1 MNALIPFFLNVE
13 LLLLTVTSAKV
24 FIDPRE
30 GSIAGG
36 TWITLR
42 LDDCLGL
49 TSGQLGLW
57 YSTNGSPSEVSL
69 VNPTLPR
76 VVCDVHPLHFDVST
90 IRCKTRSLLQEGVY
104 HPEVTSNG
112 QVISTSGRMTG
123 DNCTFKFAAAQTP
136 VVYQIN
142 PPSGVPGSLIEVY
155 GQVIAGSYETMDFDT
170 DYIDGP
176 VILEAEDD
184 GWISLCSFA
193 NKQNRSIYPIQGEHG
208 TGTLK
213 CRVEGNY
220 IGSQNISFSV
230 FNKGKSVVHKDAWLI
245 SAKQE
250 LFLYQTHPEIVSV
263 FPTSGSLRGGTRLT
277 ITGDFFDHPLKVTV
291 AGVPCENEYISPWK
305 IICITGP
312 VDKTRRLS
320 APQPGNRGLLFE
332 VWDDTVDTGLTEAT
346 PGYRWQ
352 FVPNASSPAV
362 FLSQAKQP
370 FRSRLCGFFV
380 APQTNNYTFWIL
392 ADGKASLYL
401 SLTEDPGS
409 KIKIASLPAGV
420 SQWSEHWEK
429 NWNQSWQPKSQKFE
443 LTGGSRYYLEAL
455 HHGTAPSTGVK
466 VGIQLHNTWLNP
478 DVINTYHREK
488 HEIQASAHQLPEIQ
502 MLTLSGTGWF
512 SLSWDNIS
520 SNTISTNAT
529 ADQVQTV
536 IEELLSVKCDTEP
549 SSAKFL
555 FRNGFE
561 NVSDQKDFC
570 TKGYVVSG
578 VEPFCGR
585 FSICSPKYLVRTPPS
600 TLPRYDVTEYTHV
613 CFAHKGY
620 ISNTLHVLV
629 SYINTFLRTVK
640 KNLTCHWRTQENSL
654 ESWEFT
660 CVDLWRSC
668 VNSSELLLDLQA
680 NSTVLLHQ
688 IVLLFPE
695 VDEEPSG
702 KFYLDEIII
711 SDRQVT
717 VFQRD
722 PKPAHPGGN
731 IIEAVSVVG
740 SPPIYNVSLLVAGCG
755 GHLPLFSLRGTL
767 PSQGSEEDDSLFA
780 SLENANI
787 SLRVQRL
794 QTASPPIGGTFQI
807 LLPNTVIS
815 GVPVHISSHHLHKLL
830 QSSTD
835 NSTARYFNASDFTV
849 TKDSSTCYEAIW
861 TLTWK
866 AKTGDLPNVIS
877 VSAEN
882 LTGLNPTV
890 AARVVYD
897 GGVFIGP
904 IFGDML
910 ATCNNSTQV
919 VVVVNEVLA
928 NCSGSC
934 SFRYCQEA
942 TPLVS
947 DVEYL
952 LDDGLHTKVF
962 IRGSGFTEDH
972 QALRILV
979 NDTTCYVTASN
990 RTDLV
995 CQMKMLPVGL
1005 YQVML
1010 LVRPYGFALNASTG
1024 GDIYLRIE
1032 PKLVAVE
1039 PSRASEI
1046 GGCPVIL
1053 RGTGFDGISLVLF
1066 GSQVCPVNTN
1076 NSNSMRIECEV
1087 PSRGEDDFNVHVT
1100 LIARC
1105 QSTVF
1110 ANVFIYDP
1118 SLNPAIVALSRN
1130 RSSIAGGQILQIGLS
1145 SFAAYTGSD
1154 VQVQIGDAA
1163 ADILGKTAHGLDVVL
1178 PGLAAGW
1185 YNVSVILNGILI
1197 GSNGVESLIQYISEI
1212 FNIEPCCG
1220 SFLGGTMLTISGTGF
1235 SPNPALVS
1243 VTIDRQTC
1251 DVTYLMEEAIWCRTP
1266 PAAGLSHVQSQDISA
1281 QVLVF
1286 IGSRSTT
1293 HTSSL
1298 SLQSGD
1304 ITFTYQRALTP
1315 GVSAVEVEMR
1325 NGSLHLGIH
1334 GLNVTNSLAKLGD
1347 SACELKSQHTNKST
1361 TFSQCSL
1368 PMNTLEP
1375 GIYPIRV
1382 LQKQLGYANLTASLQ
1397 DIRVTPQI
1405 STVFPSQGS
1414 ACGGLVLTISGFA
1427 LTSQRNSVRVSLGGN
1442 YSCEIK
1448 SSVYNMIICTL
1459 LPRDQ
1464 SLGAWQLPEAYPV
1477 LNVTVT
1483 VNGISS
1489 ICLAN
1494 CTLHLLEEWTPSVDA
1509 VTWEI
1514 NGTFTD
1520 VMLSGQR
1527 LVWATDK
1534 PVVRMGNQAPCHVTY
1549 WNETSVRCWAASVYA
1564 GEHALSMPNSR
1575 RGQACFRTGSRIVSI
1590 APYVLRFYPQH
1601 FGGNGGGRLT
1611 IEGAAFQG
1619 RSQTSVIIGNHLC
1632 LITHAT
1638 YNAIQCTVPPGHGT
1652 KALWLEVNSLSY
1664 PLGEISYREEFTP
1677 AFLSLLPVVGL
1688 LLTVK
1693 VSRITAVENM
1703 RVSVGDS
1710 PCTNVNGNRTTLQCL
1725 APQLPA
1731 GEHHIVGHDLLRG
1744 WASSN
1749 LTFISRLAV
1758 TSVHHNFGCLGGGA
1772 VHLHGTGFSP
1782 ESTSVAICDAPCV
1795 TLGPVT
1801 ATDLSCLAPRLDA
1814 SLAILCSLKHSSED
1828 CQETGATYIKCDI
1841 RVTVGTDSV
1850 TGPAPYIYLCDDDIL
1865 PWDQTTGDS
1874 SLPYFT
1880 GLFFSPKVE
1889 RDEVLIYNSS
1899 CNITMETE
1907 AEMECEGANQPITA
1921 EITEIRKSWGQNTQR
1936 HARLRFCGPWS
1947 KSSSWLDGCPPQDGD
1962 NVTVERGQ
1970 TLLLD
1975 TITGIL
1981 NLLHVKGGKLLFGGP
1996 GPVGLHA
2003 HYILVSDG
2011 GKLQVGSPN
2020 APFCCK
2026 AHIHL
2031 YGSLHTPNFFPF
2043 GAKFLAVR
2051 NGTLSIHGWV
2061 PNVVFTHLKSA
2072 AHVNDTRL
2080 VLAEPVDWQS
2090 GDEVIVSGTG
2100 PGDGEWQEEIVTVE
2114 AVNNTELYLR
2124 SPLRF
2129 PHGFEE
2135 EQMGGQHLSLS
2146 AVVALL
2152 SRRIVVQGNVTGE
2165 RMSHLRMCAA
2175 AGVSG
2180 DASGCLYKR
2189 SEKKLG
2195 SQEMGAVVMMQ
2206 AFQGEESHIR
2216 LEGVQFQ
2223 HVGQAFQQHLSALTI
2238 AGTARLTDSYIR
2250 GCSVWDSFGRGLGIS
2265 GTSDLSVDNNVFYN
2279 ISGHG
2284 LLLGGWL
2291 EQGNKIRHNI
2301 LIGLSG
2307 TDGLSNLEAVSPAG
2321 IYIQAP
2327 ANQIEGNMVC
2337 AAGYGYF
2344 FHLSPKR
2351 PSQTPVLSF
2360 SKNTAHSC
2368 TRYGLLVYPEYQPQC
2383 ANSLGPVLFQSF
2395 MAWRNQGGAQIFRSS
2410 NLELQNFQI
2419 HSCKEFGIDIVESL
2433 GNTSVTN
2440 SLLLGHLGHKQ
2451 DASCMSAGLKTPKR
2465 RELLVSN
2472 TTFMNFDSSMC
2483 TAISTCSG
2491 CSRGQG
2497 GFTVRAERLKFLNS
2511 PNQVLF
2517 PFPHSA
2523 ILEDLDGS
2531 ITEQKGSHLLAS
2543 LNILATSCVVSAN
2556 FSQAA
2561 ASSVCGRDVIFHR
2574 MSIGLNEAPDAPY
2587 DLTVTDNN
2595 NKTTTVNYV
2604 SDTLS
2609 NLYGWMALLLDK
2621 EAYTLTFDNP
2631 LFNKQLQYSATFD
2644 NFADGNYLLMEHRNL
2659 SSTIEVT
2666 VLCGTRRGQPLQ
2678 SLPSHIYH
2686 KSCDWF
2692 FNRKLGKLT
2701 YLVTGEDLIQ
2711 VTFKEE
2717 RVSIPAPAPSDGIL
2731 KWSMPESW
2739 SGVGRGWGGYNHSI
2753 PAPGEDVIILPNR
2766 AVLVDTT
2773 LPPLRGLYVLGRLE
2787 FPINSSNV
2795 LSAACV
2801 VVAGGELKVGTFHH
2815 PLERGLNLLIFL
2827 RASDGIYC
2835 DRLDGINVHPGTIG
2849 VYGKVQMHSAY
2860 PKKSWTH
2867 LGADIAPGN
2876 ERILLADEVDWS
2888 HGGNIV
2894 ISSSS
2899 YEPHQAEVVTVKEI
2913 RNHSVKIHERLLH
2926 RHIGRSHNTE
2936 DGRQLP
2942 LAAEVGLLT
2951 RNIQIKSDTICSGRL
2966 LVGRFR
2972 NANGVEY
2979 AGALQLLNVELLNFG
2994 PSHLP
2999 AIDFR
3004 NVSQGSAVIASSI
3017 HQTCG
3022 GGIQSVASHGIVLR
3036 DNVMFSTVGPGIDL
3050 EGQNHS
3056 LTRNLI
3062 ILSKQPEGSPNWVAG
3077 VKVNLIDGA
3086 YLLGNVVAGS
3096 ERIAFH
3102 IKGQECSLARDQY
3115 IENVAHSSLHGVH
3128 LYRGDGFQN
3137 CTRITGFLSYKNYD
3151 YGVMFHLES
3160 SVVMDNMTLVDNA
3173 VGVLPVVCSSFE
3185 QHCLRKEYIK
3195 FRNSVIVATSKT
3207 FDCIKDRIKPLSGDS
3222 TSRDRAPRY
3231 PRRGRI
3237 GILWPAFAS
3246 DTSRWPD
3253 KPWHKIRNDP
3263 SVSGIMTLQEVTF
3276 TGFTKSCYSDDMD
3289 ICIMSNP
3296 DSTGIMHPI
3305 TSEKMRMLH
3314 VNEKNKLYFHMLQT
3328 SNEYEDMVFPEMRCE
3343 SSRKA
3348 LFKDLDGSALG
3359 LEPPVSVF
3367 PKSDWEWPQFYLHA
3381 GIYRE
3386 DSKCVYKPSTQGY
3399 FCKETDHAL
3408 LILESL
3414 EVDADGERPSPVMSV
3429 TGSFVESFS
3438 ASASHS
3444 SCCSSGHPQ
3453 SFYSVLPSNKLTKV
3467 CFAGPTPLTM
3477 RLHLNSGQSF
3487 TRLFLA
3493 VFYNE
3498 PQSLHVFRQGKYI
3511 PSTSSFVS
3519 SDAVAGTNYFSF
3531 EDNLLYILLH
3541 GDEPVEI
3548 YTRHSLLIAFTITT
3562 TIGEEEQINVV
3573 HHLADFLQIGHEL
3586 VRIVHNGA
3594 GSESTL
3600 KVISANARKRTRLC
3614 PTMTSCMAFHS
3625 RDDGENT
3632 WAGPTSMRRLRPSG
3646 TATSSSVMIIEVGD
3660 PPSLVR
3666 NSLVSSLSDERL
3678 QSLASILIIAHQ
3690 TGELQDVLD
3699 IPTDTLML
3707 MWSASPSPEGCSGR
3721 NGSGLTP
3728 GSCLY
3733 ARPYNISVQVQ
3744 PSDGEMGKELPVQ
3757 PQIIFLDKQGQRVET
3772 LGLPS
3777 EPWVVEAYLKG
3788 SSKAALKGHTTVEVQ
3803 HGWACFTD
3811 LAVSSSGTD
3820 WYLIFTVSSPPGAKF
3835 TAESQPF
3842 TIFPIA
3848 MGEKSNPI
3856 LAVVLSSVASVVVLG
3871 LFVFCWVKKSKSNST
3886 ETKTGRANALQA
3898 ESNIKSS
3905 PIHRPNNSTCVQLQ
3919 CKQEENDRD
3928 VAGVEADMEANGKQ
3942 GSRVGEVKEQH
3953 PQTFKAKS
3961 LGKMNIVEHQMDSG
3975 EKSSMTKKCGD
3986 RYEPRARTS
3995 PWDSFELQQLG
4006 LKEFSEWKDVSQE

>member
-1 MNALIPFFLNVE
+1 MNALISFFLNVE
-13 LLLLTVTSAKV
+13 LLLLAVTSAKV

-49 TSGQLGLW
+49 TSDQLSLW
-57 YSTNGSPSEVSL
+57 YSTSGSQLEVSL

-123 DNCTFKFAAAQTP
+123 DNCTFKFSVAQTP

-142 PPSGVPGSLIEVY
+142 PPSGVPGNLIEVY

-193 NKQNRSIYPIQGEHG
+193 NKQNRSSYPIQREREM
-208 TGTLK
+208 GTLK
-213 CRVEGNY
+213 CRVEGSY
-220 IGSQNISFSV
+220 IGSQNVSFSV

-263 FPTSGSLRGGTRLT
+263 FPTSGSLGGGTRLT

-291 AGVPCENEYISPWK
+291 AGVPCENRYISPWK

-352 FVPNASSPAV
+352 FVPNASSPAG

-370 FRSRLCGFFV
+370 FRSRLRGFFV

-409 KIKIASLPAGV
+409 KVKIASLPAGI

-455 HHGTAPSTGVK
+455 HHGTAPSTGMRL
-466 VGIQLHNTWLNP
+466 GIQLHNTWLNP

-512 SLSWDNIS
+512 SLSWDNVS
-520 SNTISTNAT
+520 SNMISTNAT
-529 ADQVQTV
+529 ADQVQAV

-549 SSAKFL
+549 LSAKFL

-561 NVSDQKDFC
+561 NVSDQKDFS

-585 FSICSPKYLVRTPPS
+585 FSICSPKHLVRTSPP
-600 TLPRYDVTEYTHV
+600 TLPRYDVTQYTHV

-620 ISNTLHVLV
+620 ISNILHVLV
-629 SYINTFLRTVK
+629 SYSNAFLGTVK
-640 KNLTCHWRTQENSL
+640 KNLTCHWSPQENGL
-654 ESWEFT
+654 E
-660 CVDLWRSC
+660 
-668 VNSSELLLDLQA
+668 
-680 NSTVLLHQ
+680 
-688 IVLLFPE
+688 
-695 VDEEPSG
+695 
-702 KFYLDEIII
+702 
-711 SDRQVT
+711 
-717 VFQRD
+717 
-722 PKPAHPGGN
+722 
-731 IIEAVSVVG
+731 
-740 SPPIYNVSLLVAGCG
+740 
-755 GHLPLFSLRGTL
+755 RGTL

-807 LLPNTVIS
+807 LLPNTVLS
-815 GVPVHISSHHLHKLL
+815 GVPIHISSHHLHKLL

-835 NSTARYFNASDFTV
+835 NSTAHYFNASDFTV

-890 AARVVYD
+890 TARVVYD

-910 ATCNNSTQV
+910 ATLNNSTQV

-962 IRGSGFTEDH
+962 IRGSGFTADH

-979 NDTTCYVTASN
+979 NDTTCNVTASN
-990 RTDLV
+990 QTDLV
-995 CQMKMLPVGL
+995 CQMKMPPVGL
-1005 YQVML
+1005 YWIML

-1053 RGTGFDGISLVLF
+1053 RGTGFNGISLVLF

-1087 PSRGEDDFNVHVT
+1087 PSRGEEDFNVHVT
-1100 LIARC
+1100 LIAGC
-1105 QSTVF
+1105 HSTVF

-1130 RSSIAGGQILQIGLS
+1130 RSSIAGGQMLQIGLS

-1154 VQVQIGDAA
+1154 VKVQIGDAA

-1185 YNVSVILNGILI
+1185 YNVSVILNDILI
-1197 GSNGVESLIQYISEI
+1197 GSNGVEPLIQYISEI
-1212 FNIEPCCG
+1212 FSIEPCCG
-1220 SFLGGTMLTISGTGF
+1220 SFLGGTMLTISGIGF

-1251 DVTYLMEEAIWCRTP
+1251 DVTHLMEEAIWCRTP
-1266 PAAGLSHVQSQDISA
+1266 PAAGSSHVQSQDISA

-1293 HTSSL
+1293 HTPSL
-1298 SLQSGD
+1298 SLQSRD
-1304 ITFTYQRALTP
+1304 IAFTYQMALTP

-1347 SACELKSQHTNKST
+1347 SACELTSQPANEST

-1368 PMNTLEP
+1368 PLSTLEP

-1397 DIRVTPQI
+1397 DVRVTPQI

-1414 ACGGLVLTISGFA
+1414 ACGGLTLTIFGFA
-1427 LTSQRNSVRVSLGGN
+1427 FTSQSNSVRVSLGGS

-1448 SSVYNMIICTL
+1448 SSVYSMILCTL

-1477 LNVTVT
+1477 LNITVT

-1494 CTLHLLEEWTPSVDA
+1494 CTLHLWEEWTPSVDA

-1520 VMLSGQR
+1520 VVLSGQR
-1527 LVWATDK
+1527 LVWATDE
-1534 PVVRMGNQAPCHVTY
+1534 PVVCMGDQAPCHVTH
-1549 WNETSVRCWAASVYA
+1549 WNETSVRCRAASVYA
-1564 GEHALSMPNSR
+1564 GEHTLSMPNSR
-1575 RGQACFRTGSRIVSI
+1575 RGQACFRRGSHIVSI

-1619 RSQTSVIIGNHLC
+1619 RSQPSVIIGNQPC
-1632 LITHAT
+1632 LITRAT
-1638 YNAIQCTVPPGHGT
+1638 YNVIQCTVPPGHGT

-1664 PLGEISYREEFTP
+1664 PLGEISCREEFTP
-1677 AFLSLLPVVGL
+1677 AFLSLLPGAGL

-1693 VSRITAVENM
+1693 VSRITAVESM

-1710 PCTNVNGNRTTLQCL
+1710 PCTDINGNRTTLQCL

-1731 GEHHIVGHDLLRG
+1731 GEYHIVGHDLLRG
-1744 WASSN
+1744 WASSD

-1758 TSVHHNFGCLGGGA
+1758 TSVHNNFGCLGGGA
-1772 VHLHGTGFSP
+1772 VHLHGTGLSP
-1782 ESTSVAICDAPCV
+1782 ESTSVAICDAPCE
-1795 TLGPVT
+1795 TLGPAT
-1801 ATDLSCLAPRLDA
+1801 ATDLSCRAPRLDA

-1828 CQETGATYIKCDI
+1828 CQGTGATYIKCDI
-1841 RVTVGTDSV
+1841 RVTVGTYSV

-1865 PWDQTTGDS
+1865 PWDHTTGDS
-1874 SLPYFT
+1874 SLPCFT

-1921 EITEIRKSWGQNTQR
+1921 KITEIRKSWGQNTQR

-1947 KSSSWLDGCPPQDGD
+1947 KSSSWLEGHPPQDGD

-1981 NLLHVKGGKLLFGGP
+1981 NLLHVKGGKLLFSGP

-2011 GKLQVGSPN
+2011 GKLQVGFPN

-2031 YGSLHTPNFFPF
+2031 YGSLHTPTFFPF

-2061 PNVVFTHLKSA
+2061 PNVVYTHLKSA

-2100 PGDGEWQEEIVTVE
+2100 PGDRERQEEIVTIE

-2135 EQMGGQHLSLS
+2135 ERMGGQHFSLS

-2152 SRRIVVQGNVTGE
+2152 SRRIVVQGNVTDE
-2165 RMSHLRMCAA
+2165 RMSHLRLCAA
-2175 AGVSG
+2175 AGISG

-2216 LEGVQFQ
+2216 LEGVQFW

-2250 GCSVWDSFGRGLGIS
+2250 GCSIWDSFGRGLRIS
-2265 GTSDLSVDNNVFYN
+2265 GTSDLRVDNNVFYN

-2291 EQGNKIRHNI
+2291 EQGNKIRRNI

-2337 AAGYGYF
+2337 AAGDGYF
-2344 FHLSPKR
+2344 FHLSPKG
-2351 PSQTPVLSF
+2351 PSRTPVLSF
-2360 SKNTAHSC
+2360 SKNIAHSC
-2368 TRYGLLVYPEYQPQC
+2368 TRYGLLVYPEYQPQR
-2383 ANSLGPVLFQSF
+2383 ANGLGPVLFQSF

-2451 DASCMSAGLKTPKR
+2451 NGSCMSAGLKTPKR

-2472 TTFMNFDSSMC
+2472 TSFMNFDSSMC

-2497 GFTVRAERLKFLNS
+2497 GFTVRAEWLKFLNS
-2511 PNQVLF
+2511 PNRVLF

-2556 FSQAA
+2556 FSQDA
-2561 ASSVCGRDVIFHR
+2561 ASSVCGKDVIFHR
-2574 MSIGLNEAPDAPY
+2574 MSIGLKEAPDAPY
-2587 DLTVTDNN
+2587 NLTVTDNN

-2659 SSTIEVT
+2659 SSNIEVT
-2666 VLCGTRRGQPLQ
+2666 VLCGTRWGQPLQ

-2692 FNRKLGKLT
+2692 FSRKLGKLT

-2717 RVSIPAPAPSDGIL
+2717 ERVSIPTRAPSDGIL

-2766 AVLVDTT
+2766 AILVDTT
-2773 LPPLRGLYVLGRLE
+2773 LPPLRGLYVMGRLE
-2787 FPINSSNV
+2787 FPVNSSNV

-2835 DRLDGINVHPGTIG
+2835 DRLDGINVYPGTIG
-2849 VYGKVQMHSAY
+2849 VYGKVQIHSAY

-2913 RNHSVKIHERLLH
+2913 RNHSIKIHERLLH

-2951 RNIQIKSDTICSGRL
+2951 RSIQIKSDTVCAGRL

-3077 VKVNLIDGA
+3077 IKVNLIDGA

-3151 YGVMFHLES
+3151 YGVTFHLES
-3160 SVVMDNMTLVDNA
+3160 SVVMDNMMLVDNA
-3173 VGVLPVVCSSFE
+3173 VGVLAVVVRRSFE
-3185 QHCLRKEYIK
+3185 QHSLRKEYIK
-3195 FRNSVIVATSKT
+3195 FRTSVIVATSKT

-3231 PRRGRI
+3231 PQRGRI

-3253 KPWHKIRNDP
+3253 EAWHKIRNDP
-3263 SVSGIMTLQEVTF
+3263 SVSGIMKLQEVTF

-3314 VNEKNKLYFHMLQT
+3314 VNEKNKLYFHMLQA
-3328 SNEYEDMVFPEMRCE
+3328 SNEYEDTVVPEIRCE

-3359 LEPPVSVF
+3359 LEPPVSAF
-3367 PKSDWEWPQFYLHA
+3367 PKSDLEWPQFYLHA

-3408 LILESL
+3408 LILETL
-3414 EVDADGERPSPVMSV
+3414 EVDADGERPSPVVSV
-3429 TGSFVESFS
+3429 TGSFVDSFN
-3438 ASASHS
+3438 AAASHS
-3444 SCCSSGHPQ
+3444 SCCSSGYPW

-3477 RLHLNSGQSF
+3477 RLHLISGQSF

-3498 PQSLHVFRQGKYI
+3498 PQSVHVFTQGKYI
-3511 PSTSSFVS
+3511 PSTSSFLS

-3531 EDNLLYILLH
+3531 EDNLLYVLLH

-3548 YTRHSLLIAFTITT
+3548 YTSLSLLIAFTTAT
-3562 TIGEEEQINVV
+3562 TIGEEDQKNVIP
-3573 HHLADFLQIGHEL
+3573 HLADFLQIGHEL

-3594 GSESTL
+3594 GSKSTL
-3600 KVISANARKRTRLC
+3600 KVIAANARKRRRLC
-3614 PTMTSCMAFHS
+3614 PTVTSCMAFSS
-3625 RDDGENT
+3625 RDDWENT

-3646 TATSSSVMIIEVGD
+3646 TAPSSSMMIIEVGD

-3666 NSLVSSLSDERL
+3666 NSLVPSLSNERL
-3678 QSLASILIIAHQ
+3678 KSLANLLITAHQ
-3690 TGELQDVLD
+3690 TGELQHVLD

-3707 MWSASPSPEGCSGR
+3707 MWPASPSPEGSSGR

-3728 GSCLY
+3728 GSSLY
-3733 ARPYNISVQVQ
+3733 ARPYNISVQAQ

-3772 LGLPS
+3772 LGLPT
-3777 EPWVVEAYLKG
+3777 EPWVIAAYLKG

-3803 HGWACFTD
+3803 HGRACFTD
-3811 LAVSSSGTD
+3811 LAVSSSGID

-3835 TAESQPF
+3835 TVESQPF

-3856 LAVVLSSVASVVVLG
+3856 LTVVLSSVASVIVLG
-3871 LFVFCWVKKSKSNST
+3871 LFIFCWVKKSKSNST
-3886 ETKTGRANALQA
+3886 ETKTGWANAPQA
-3898 ESNIKSS
+3898 ESNIKPSL
-3905 PIHRPNNSTCVQLQ
+3905 IHRPNNSAHVPLQ
-3919 CKQEENDRD
+3919 RKQGENDRD

-3942 GSRVGEVKEQH
+3942 GCRVGEVKEQH
-3953 PQTFKAKS
+3953 PQAFKAKS
-3961 LGKMNIVEHQMDSG
+3961 LGKMNIVEHKMDSG
-3975 EKSSMTKKCGD
+3975 EKSSVAKKCGD
-3986 RYEPRARTS
+3986 RYEPCAMTS

-4006 LKEFSEWKDVSQE
+4006 LKELSEWKDGSQE

>member
-1 MNALIPFFLNVE
+1 
-13 LLLLTVTSAKV
+13 
-24 FIDPRE
+24 PRE

-42 LDDCLGL
+42 LDGD
-49 TSGQLGLW
+49 LW
-57 YSTNGSPSEVSL
+57 YSTSGSQLEVSL

-76 VVCDVHPLHFDVST
+76 VVCDVHPLHFDSQKKLSCLHMLFL
-90 IRCKTRSLLQEGVY
+90 IRKFFLQFSV
-104 HPEVTSNG
+104 
-112 QVISTSGRMTG
+112 
-123 DNCTFKFAAAQTP
+123 AQTP

-142 PPSGVPGSLIEVY
+142 PPSGVPGKGAFFHI
-155 GQVIAGSYETMDFDT
+155 
-170 DYIDGP
+170 
-176 VILEAEDD
+176 
-184 GWISLCSFA
+184 
-193 NKQNRSIYPIQGEHG
+193 
-208 TGTLK
+208 GTLK
-213 CRVEGNY
+213 FQGPSQEFLSCCR
-220 IGSQNISFSV
+220 
-230 FNKGKSVVHKDAWLI
+230 SVVHKDAWLI

-263 FPTSGSLRGGTRLT
+263 FPTSGSLGGGTRLT

-291 AGVPCENEYISPWK
+291 AGVPCENRYISPWK

-352 FVPNASSPAV
+352 FVPNASSPAG

-370 FRSRLCGFFV
+370 FRSRLRGFFV

-409 KIKIASLPAGV
+409 KVKIASLPAGI

-455 HHGTAPSTGVK
+455 HHGTAPSTGMRL
-466 VGIQLHNTWLNP
+466 GIQLHNTWLNP

-502 MLTLSGTGWF
+502 VCGMPVIMYLKPLCGA
-512 SLSWDNIS
+512 IYH
-520 SNTISTNAT
+520 
-529 ADQVQTV
+529 VQAV

-549 SSAKFL
+549 LSAKFL

-561 NVSDQKDFC
+561 NDQKDFS

-585 FSICSPKYLVRTPPS
+585 FSICSPKHLVRTSPP
-600 TLPRYDVTEYTHV
+600 TLPRYDVTQYTHV
-613 CFAHKGY
+613 
-620 ISNTLHVLV
+620 
-629 SYINTFLRTVK
+629 
-640 KNLTCHWRTQENSL
+640 
-654 ESWEFT
+654 
-660 CVDLWRSC
+660 
-668 VNSSELLLDLQA
+668 SSICDGVMDCNDRQA
-680 NSTVLLHQ
+680 NSTVLVHQ
-688 IVLLFPE
+688 VVLLLPE
-695 VDEEPSG
+695 VDEEPPG

-755 GHLPLFSLRGTL
+755 GHLPLFSLRYGLSAGCLT
-767 PSQGSEEDDSLFA
+767 S
-780 SLENANI
+780 I
-787 SLRVQRL
+787 YCQRL

-807 LLPNTVIS
+807 LLPNTVLS
-815 GVPVHISSHHLHKLL
+815 GVPIHISSHHLHKLL

-835 NSTARYFNASDFTV
+835 NSTAHYFNASDFTV

-890 AARVVYD
+890 TARVVYD

-910 ATCNNSTQV
+910 ATLNNSTQV

-962 IRGSGFTEDH
+962 IRGSGFTADH

-979 NDTTCYVTASN
+979 NDTTCNVTASN
-990 RTDLV
+990 QTDLV
-995 CQMKMLPVGL
+995 CQMKMPPVGL
-1005 YQVML
+1005 YWIML

-1053 RGTGFDGISLVLF
+1053 RGTGFNGISLVLF

-1087 PSRGEDDFNVHVT
+1087 PSRVRNYIFCFSSGGKSVSRF
-1100 LIARC
+1100 IA
-1105 QSTVF
+1105 
-1110 ANVFIYDP
+1110 
-1118 SLNPAIVALSRN
+1118 
-1130 RSSIAGGQILQIGLS
+1130 SSILPSVGGQMLQIGLS

-1154 VQVQIGDAA
+1154 VKVQIGDAA

-1185 YNVSVILNGILI
+1185 YNVSVILNDILI
-1197 GSNGVESLIQYISEI
+1197 ETCPVDTLALTVCLLSL
-1212 FNIEPCCG
+1212 P
-1220 SFLGGTMLTISGTGF
+1220 LGGTMLTISGIGF

-1251 DVTYLMEEAIWCRTP
+1251 DVTHLMEEAIWCRTP
-1266 PAAGLSHVQSQDISA
+1266 PAAGSSHVQSQDISA

-1293 HTSSL
+1293 HTPSL
-1298 SLQSGD
+1298 SLQSRD
-1304 ITFTYQRALTP
+1304 IAFTYQMALTP

-1347 SACELKSQHTNKST
+1347 SACELTSQPANEST

-1368 PMNTLEP
+1368 PLSTLEP

-1397 DIRVTPQI
+1397 DVRVTPQI

-1414 ACGGLVLTISGFA
+1414 ACGGLTLTIFGFA
-1427 LTSQRNSVRVSLGGN
+1427 FTSQSNSVRVSLGGS

-1448 SSVYNMIICTL
+1448 SSVYSMILCTL

-1477 LNVTVT
+1477 LNITVT

-1494 CTLHLLEEWTPSVDA
+1494 CTLHLWEEWTPSVDA

-1520 VMLSGQR
+1520 VVLSGQR
-1527 LVWATDK
+1527 LVWATDE
-1534 PVVRMGNQAPCHVTY
+1534 PVVCMGDQAPCHVTH
-1549 WNETSVRCWAASVYA
+1549 WNETSVRCRAASVYA
-1564 GEHALSMPNSR
+1564 GEHTLSMPNSR
-1575 RGQACFRTGSRIVSI
+1575 RGQACFRRGSHIVSI

-1619 RSQTSVIIGNHLC
+1619 RSQPSVIIGNQPC
-1632 LITHAT
+1632 LITRAT
-1638 YNAIQCTVPPGHGT
+1638 YNVIQCTVPPGHGT

-1664 PLGEISYREEFTP
+1664 PLGEISCREEFTP
-1677 AFLSLLPVVGL
+1677 AFLSLLPGAGL

-1693 VSRITAVENM
+1693 VSRITAVESM

-1710 PCTNVNGNRTTLQCL
+1710 PCTDINGNRTTLQCL

-1731 GEHHIVGHDLLRG
+1731 GEYHIVGHDLLRG
-1744 WASSN
+1744 WASSD

-1758 TSVHHNFGCLGGGA
+1758 TSVHNNFGCLGGGA
-1772 VHLHGTGFSP
+1772 VHLHGTGLSP
-1782 ESTSVAICDAPCV
+1782 ESTSVAICDAPCE
-1795 TLGPVT
+1795 TLGPAT
-1801 ATDLSCLAPRLDA
+1801 ATDLSCRAPRLDA

-1828 CQETGATYIKCDI
+1828 CQGTGATYIKCDI
-1841 RVTVGTDSV
+1841 RVTVGTYSV

-1865 PWDQTTGDS
+1865 PWDHTTGDS
-1874 SLPYFT
+1874 SLPCFT

-1921 EITEIRKSWGQNTQR
+1921 KITEIRKSWGQNTQR

-1947 KSSSWLDGCPPQDGD
+1947 KSSSWLEGHPPQDGD

-1981 NLLHVKGGKLLFGGP
+1981 NLLHVKGGKLLFSGP

-2011 GKLQVGSPN
+2011 GKLQVGFPN

-2031 YGSLHTPNFFPF
+2031 YGSLHTPTFFPF

-2061 PNVVFTHLKSA
+2061 PNVVYTHLKSA

-2100 PGDGEWQEEIVTVE
+2100 PGDRERQEEIVTIE

-2135 EQMGGQHLSLS
+2135 ERMGGQHFSLS

-2152 SRRIVVQGNVTGE
+2152 SRRIVVQGNVTDE
-2165 RMSHLRMCAA
+2165 RMSHLRLCAA
-2175 AGVSG
+2175 A

-2216 LEGVQFQ
+2216 LEGVQFW

-2238 AGTARLTDSYIR
+2238 AGTAHSYIR
-2250 GCSVWDSFGRGLGIS
+2250 GCSIWDSFGRGLRIS
-2265 GTSDLSVDNNVFYN
+2265 GTSDLRVDNNVFYN

-2284 LLLGGWL
+2284 LLLGKR
-2291 EQGNKIRHNI
+2291 ERKFQPTCQGNKIRRNI

-2337 AAGYGYF
+2337 AAGDGYF
-2344 FHLSPKR
+2344 FHLSPKG
-2351 PSQTPVLSF
+2351 PSRTPVLSF
-2360 SKNTAHSC
+2360 SKNIAHSC
-2368 TRYGLLVYPEYQPQC
+2368 TRYGLLVYPEYQPQR
-2383 ANSLGPVLFQSF
+2383 ANGLGPVLFQSF

-2440 SLLLGHLGHKQ
+2440 SLLLGHLGHKNG
-2451 DASCMSAGLKTPKR
+2451 SCMSAGLKTPKR

-2472 TTFMNFDSSMC
+2472 TSFMNFDSSMC

-2497 GFTVRAERLKFLNS
+2497 GFTVRAEWLKFLNS
-2511 PNQVLF
+2511 PNRVLF

-2556 FSQAA
+2556 FSQDA
-2561 ASSVCGRDVIFHR
+2561 ASSVCGKDVIFHR
-2574 MSIGLNEAPDAPY
+2574 MSIGLKEAPDAPY
-2587 DLTVTDNN
+2587 NLTVTDNN

-2659 SSTIEVT
+2659 SSNIEVT
-2666 VLCGTRRGQPLQ
+2666 VLCGTRWGQPLQ

-2692 FNRKLGKLT
+2692 FSRKLGKLT

-2717 RVSIPAPAPSDGIL
+2717 ERVSIPTRAPSDGIL

-2766 AVLVDTT
+2766 AILVDTT
-2773 LPPLRGLYVLGRLE
+2773 LPPLRGLYVMGRLE
-2787 FPINSSNV
+2787 FPVNSSNV

-2835 DRLDGINVHPGTIG
+2835 DRLDGINVYPGTIG
-2849 VYGKVQMHSAY
+2849 VYGKVQIHSAY

-2913 RNHSVKIHERLLH
+2913 RNHSIKIHERLLH

-2951 RNIQIKSDTICSGRL
+2951 RSIQIKSDTVCAGRL

-3077 VKVNLIDGA
+3077 IKVNLIDGA

-3151 YGVMFHLES
+3151 YGVTFHLES
-3160 SVVMDNMTLVDNA
+3160 SVVMDNMMLVDNA
-3173 VGVLPVVCSSFE
+3173 VGVLAVVVRRSFE
-3185 QHCLRKEYIK
+3185 QHSLRKEYIK
-3195 FRNSVIVATSKT
+3195 FRTSVIVATSKT

-3231 PRRGRI
+3231 PQRGRI

-3253 KPWHKIRNDP
+3253 EAWHKIRNDP
-3263 SVSGIMTLQEVTF
+3263 SVSGIMKLQEVTF

-3314 VNEKNKLYFHMLQT
+3314 VNEKNKLYFHMLQARWCDT
-3328 SNEYEDMVFPEMRCE
+3328 VVPEIRCE

-3359 LEPPVSVF
+3359 LEPPVSAF
-3367 PKSDWEWPQFYLHA
+3367 PKSDLEWPQFYLHA

-3408 LILESL
+3408 LILETL
-3414 EVDADGERPSPVMSV
+3414 EVDADGERPSPVVSV
-3429 TGSFVESFS
+3429 TGSFVDSFN
-3438 ASASHS
+3438 AAASHS
-3444 SCCSSGHPQ
+3444 SCCSSGYPW

-3477 RLHLNSGQSF
+3477 RLHLISGQSF

-3498 PQSLHVFRQGKYI
+3498 PQSVHVFTQGKYI
-3511 PSTSSFVS
+3511 PSTSSFLS

-3531 EDNLLYILLH
+3531 EDNLLYVLLH

-3548 YTRHSLLIAFTITT
+3548 YTSLSLLIAFTTAT
-3562 TIGEEEQINVV
+3562 TIGEEDQKNVIP
-3573 HHLADFLQIGHEL
+3573 HLADFLQIGHEL

-3594 GSESTL
+3594 GSKSTL
-3600 KVISANARKRTRLC
+3600 KVIAANARKRRRLC
-3614 PTMTSCMAFHS
+3614 PTVTSCMAFSS
-3625 RDDGENT
+3625 RDDWENT

-3646 TATSSSVMIIEVGD
+3646 TAPSSSMMIIEVGD

-3666 NSLVSSLSDERL
+3666 NSLVPSLSNERL
-3678 QSLASILIIAHQ
+3678 KSLANLLITAHQ
-3690 TGELQDVLD
+3690 TGELQHVLD

-3707 MWSASPSPEGCSGR
+3707 ITEVIGWGFQ

-3728 GSCLY
+3728 GSSLY
-3733 ARPYNISVQVQ
+3733 ARPYNISVQAQ

-3772 LGLPS
+3772 LGLPT
-3777 EPWVVEAYLKG
+3777 EPWVIAAYLKG

-3803 HGWACFTD
+3803 HGRACFTD
-3811 LAVSSSGTD
+3811 LAVSSSGID

-3835 TAESQPF
+3835 TVESQPF

-3856 LAVVLSSVASVVVLG
+3856 LTVVLSSVASVIVLG
-3871 LFVFCWVKKSKSNST
+3871 LFIFCWVKKSKSNS
-3886 ETKTGRANALQA
+3886 KLRSIGALSGGFIGNGITSDPKA
-3898 ESNIKSS
+3898 VSASTSDFCCCSNPLPFISS
-3905 PIHRPNNSTCVQLQ
+3905 IAV
-3919 CKQEENDRD
+3919 
-3928 VAGVEADMEANGKQ
+3928 
-3942 GSRVGEVKEQH
+3942 
-3953 PQTFKAKS
+3953 
-3961 LGKMNIVEHQMDSG
+3961 
-3975 EKSSMTKKCGD
+3975 
-3986 RYEPRARTS
+3986 
-3995 PWDSFELQQLG
+3995 
-4006 LKEFSEWKDVSQE
+4006 

>member
-1 MNALIPFFLNVE
+1 MNALISFFLNVE
-13 LLLLTVTSAKV
+13 LLLLAVTSAKV

-49 TSGQLGLW
+49 TSDQLSLW
-57 YSTNGSPSEVSL
+57 YSTSGSQLEVSL

-123 DNCTFKFAAAQTP
+123 DNCTFKFSVAQTP

-142 PPSGVPGSLIEVY
+142 PPSGVPGNLIEVY

-193 NKQNRSIYPIQGEHG
+193 NKQNRSSYPIQREREM
-208 TGTLK
+208 GTLK
-213 CRVEGNY
+213 CRVEGSY
-220 IGSQNISFSV
+220 IGSQNVSFSV

-263 FPTSGSLRGGTRLT
+263 FPTSGSLGGGTRLT

-291 AGVPCENEYISPWK
+291 AGVPCENRYISPWK

-352 FVPNASSPAV
+352 FVPNASSPAG

-370 FRSRLCGFFV
+370 FRSRLRGFFV

-409 KIKIASLPAGV
+409 KVKIASLPAGI

-455 HHGTAPSTGVK
+455 HHGTAPSTGMRL
-466 VGIQLHNTWLNP
+466 GIQLHNTWLNP

-512 SLSWDNIS
+512 SLSWDNVS
-520 SNTISTNAT
+520 SNMISTNAT
-529 ADQVQTV
+529 ADQVQAV

-549 SSAKFL
+549 LSAKFL

-561 NVSDQKDFC
+561 NVSDQKDFS

-585 FSICSPKYLVRTPPS
+585 FSICSPKHLVRTSPP
-600 TLPRYDVTEYTHV
+600 TLPRYDVTQYTHV

-620 ISNTLHVLV
+620 ISNILHVLV
-629 SYINTFLRTVK
+629 SYSNAFLGTVK
-640 KNLTCHWRTQENSL
+640 KNLTCHWSPQENGL

-668 VNSSELLLDLQA
+668 VNNSELLLDRQA
-680 NSTVLLHQ
+680 NSTVLVHQ
-688 IVLLFPE
+688 VVLLLPE
-695 VDEEPSG
+695 VDEEPPG

-807 LLPNTVIS
+807 LLPNTVLS
-815 GVPVHISSHHLHKLL
+815 GVPIHISSHHLHKLL

-835 NSTARYFNASDFTV
+835 NSTAHYFNASDFTV

-890 AARVVYD
+890 TARVVYD

-910 ATCNNSTQV
+910 ATLNNSTQV

-962 IRGSGFTEDH
+962 IRGSGFTADH

-979 NDTTCYVTASN
+979 NDTTCNVTASN
-990 RTDLV
+990 QTDLV
-995 CQMKMLPVGL
+995 CQMKMPPVGL
-1005 YQVML
+1005 YWIML

-1053 RGTGFDGISLVLF
+1053 RGTGFNGISLVLF

-1087 PSRGEDDFNVHVT
+1087 PSRGEEDFNVHVT
-1100 LIARC
+1100 LIAGC
-1105 QSTVF
+1105 HSTVF

-1130 RSSIAGGQILQIGLS
+1130 RSSIAGGQMLQIGLS

-1154 VQVQIGDAA
+1154 VKVQIGDAA

-1185 YNVSVILNGILI
+1185 YNVSVILNDILI
-1197 GSNGVESLIQYISEI
+1197 GSNGVEPLIQYISEI
-1212 FNIEPCCG
+1212 FSIEPCCG
-1220 SFLGGTMLTISGTGF
+1220 SFLGGTMLTISGIGF

-1251 DVTYLMEEAIWCRTP
+1251 DVTHLMEEAIWCRTP
-1266 PAAGLSHVQSQDISA
+1266 PAAGSSHVQSQDISA

-1293 HTSSL
+1293 HTPSL
-1298 SLQSGD
+1298 SLQSRD
-1304 ITFTYQRALTP
+1304 IAFTYQMALTP

-1347 SACELKSQHTNKST
+1347 SACELTSQPANEST

-1368 PMNTLEP
+1368 PLSTLEP

-1397 DIRVTPQI
+1397 DVRVTPQI

-1414 ACGGLVLTISGFA
+1414 ACGGLTLTIFGFA
-1427 LTSQRNSVRVSLGGN
+1427 FTSQSNSVRVSLGGS

-1448 SSVYNMIICTL
+1448 SSVYSMILCTL

-1477 LNVTVT
+1477 LNITVT

-1494 CTLHLLEEWTPSVDA
+1494 CTLHLWEEWTPSVDA

-1520 VMLSGQR
+1520 VVLSGQR
-1527 LVWATDK
+1527 LVWATDE
-1534 PVVRMGNQAPCHVTY
+1534 PVVCMGDQAPCHVTH
-1549 WNETSVRCWAASVYA
+1549 WNETSVRCRAASVYA
-1564 GEHALSMPNSR
+1564 GEHTLSMPNSR
-1575 RGQACFRTGSRIVSI
+1575 RGQACFRRGSHIVSI

-1619 RSQTSVIIGNHLC
+1619 RSQPSVIIGNQPC
-1632 LITHAT
+1632 LITRAT
-1638 YNAIQCTVPPGHGT
+1638 YNVIQCTVPPGHGT

-1664 PLGEISYREEFTP
+1664 PLGEISCREEFTP
-1677 AFLSLLPVVGL
+1677 AFLSLLPGAGL

-1693 VSRITAVENM
+1693 VSRITAVESM

-1710 PCTNVNGNRTTLQCL
+1710 PCTDINGNRTTLQCL

-1731 GEHHIVGHDLLRG
+1731 GEYHIVGHDLLRG
-1744 WASSN
+1744 WASSD

-1758 TSVHHNFGCLGGGA
+1758 TSVHNNFGCLGGGA
-1772 VHLHGTGFSP
+1772 VHLHGTGLSP
-1782 ESTSVAICDAPCV
+1782 ESTSVAICDAPCE
-1795 TLGPVT
+1795 TLGPAT
-1801 ATDLSCLAPRLDA
+1801 ATDLSCRAPRLDA

-1828 CQETGATYIKCDI
+1828 CQGTGATYIKCDI
-1841 RVTVGTDSV
+1841 RVTVGTYSV

-1865 PWDQTTGDS
+1865 PWDHTTGDS
-1874 SLPYFT
+1874 SLPCFT

-1921 EITEIRKSWGQNTQR
+1921 KITEIRKSWGQNTQR

-1947 KSSSWLDGCPPQDGD
+1947 KSSSWLEGHPPQDGD

-1981 NLLHVKGGKLLFGGP
+1981 NLLHVKGGKLLFSGP

-2011 GKLQVGSPN
+2011 GKLQVGFPN

-2031 YGSLHTPNFFPF
+2031 YGSLHTPTFFPF

-2061 PNVVFTHLKSA
+2061 PNVVYTHLKSA

-2100 PGDGEWQEEIVTVE
+2100 PGDRERQEEIVTIE

-2135 EQMGGQHLSLS
+2135 ERMGGQHFSLS

-2152 SRRIVVQGNVTGE
+2152 SRRIVVQGNVTDE
-2165 RMSHLRMCAA
+2165 RMSHLRLCAA
-2175 AGVSG
+2175 AGISG

-2216 LEGVQFQ
+2216 LEGVQFW

-2250 GCSVWDSFGRGLGIS
+2250 GCSIWDSFGRGLRIS
-2265 GTSDLSVDNNVFYN
+2265 GTSDLRVDNNVFYN

-2291 EQGNKIRHNI
+2291 EQGNKIRRNI

-2337 AAGYGYF
+2337 AAGDGYF
-2344 FHLSPKR
+2344 FHLSPKG
-2351 PSQTPVLSF
+2351 PSRTPVLSF
-2360 SKNTAHSC
+2360 SKNIAHSC
-2368 TRYGLLVYPEYQPQC
+2368 TRYGLLVYPEYQPQR
-2383 ANSLGPVLFQSF
+2383 ANGLGPVLFQSF

-2451 DASCMSAGLKTPKR
+2451 NGSCMSAGLKTPKR

-2472 TTFMNFDSSMC
+2472 TSFMNFDSSMC

-2497 GFTVRAERLKFLNS
+2497 GFTVRAEWLKFLNS
-2511 PNQVLF
+2511 PNRVLF

-2556 FSQAA
+2556 FSQDA
-2561 ASSVCGRDVIFHR
+2561 ASSVCGKDVIFHR
-2574 MSIGLNEAPDAPY
+2574 MSIGLKEAPDAPY
-2587 DLTVTDNN
+2587 NLTVTDNN

-2659 SSTIEVT
+2659 SSNIEVT
-2666 VLCGTRRGQPLQ
+2666 VLCGTRWGQPLQ

-2692 FNRKLGKLT
+2692 FSRKLGKLT

-2717 RVSIPAPAPSDGIL
+2717 ERVSIPTRAPSDGIL

-2766 AVLVDTT
+2766 AILVDTT
-2773 LPPLRGLYVLGRLE
+2773 LPPLRGLYVMGRLE
-2787 FPINSSNV
+2787 FPVNSSNV

-2835 DRLDGINVHPGTIG
+2835 DRLDGINVYPGTIG
-2849 VYGKVQMHSAY
+2849 VYGKVQIHSAY

-2913 RNHSVKIHERLLH
+2913 RNHSIKIHERLLH

-2951 RNIQIKSDTICSGRL
+2951 RSIQIKSDTVCAGRL

-3077 VKVNLIDGA
+3077 IKVNLIDGA

-3151 YGVMFHLES
+3151 YGVTFHLES
-3160 SVVMDNMTLVDNA
+3160 SVVMDNMMLVDNA
-3173 VGVLPVVCSSFE
+3173 VGVLAVVVRRSFE
-3185 QHCLRKEYIK
+3185 QHSLRKEYIK
-3195 FRNSVIVATSKT
+3195 FRTSVIVATSKT

-3231 PRRGRI
+3231 PQRGRI

-3253 KPWHKIRNDP
+3253 EAWHKIRNDP
-3263 SVSGIMTLQEVTF
+3263 SVSGIMKLQEVTF

-3314 VNEKNKLYFHMLQT
+3314 VNEKNKLYFHMLQA
-3328 SNEYEDMVFPEMRCE
+3328 SNEYEDTVVPEIRCE

-3359 LEPPVSVF
+3359 LEPPVSAF
-3367 PKSDWEWPQFYLHA
+3367 PKSDLEWPQFYLHA
-3381 GIYRE
+3381 G
-3386 DSKCVYKPSTQGY
+3386 
-3399 FCKETDHAL
+3399 
-3408 LILESL
+3408 
-3414 EVDADGERPSPVMSV
+3414 
-3429 TGSFVESFS
+3429 
-3438 ASASHS
+3438 
-3444 SCCSSGHPQ
+3444 
-3453 SFYSVLPSNKLTKV
+3453 
-3467 CFAGPTPLTM
+3467 
-3477 RLHLNSGQSF
+3477 
-3487 TRLFLA
+3487 
-3493 VFYNE
+3493 
-3498 PQSLHVFRQGKYI
+3498 
-3511 PSTSSFVS
+3511 
-3519 SDAVAGTNYFSF
+3519 
-3531 EDNLLYILLH
+3531 
-3541 GDEPVEI
+3541 
-3548 YTRHSLLIAFTITT
+3548 
-3562 TIGEEEQINVV
+3562 
-3573 HHLADFLQIGHEL
+3573 
-3586 VRIVHNGA
+3586 
-3594 GSESTL
+3594 
-3600 KVISANARKRTRLC
+3600 
-3614 PTMTSCMAFHS
+3614 
-3625 RDDGENT
+3625 
-3632 WAGPTSMRRLRPSG
+3632 
-3646 TATSSSVMIIEVGD
+3646 
-3660 PPSLVR
+3660 
-3666 NSLVSSLSDERL
+3666 
-3678 QSLASILIIAHQ
+3678 
-3690 TGELQDVLD
+3690 
-3699 IPTDTLML
+3699 
-3707 MWSASPSPEGCSGR
+3707 
-3721 NGSGLTP
+3721 
-3728 GSCLY
+3728 
-3733 ARPYNISVQVQ
+3733 
-3744 PSDGEMGKELPVQ
+3744 
-3757 PQIIFLDKQGQRVET
+3757 
-3772 LGLPS
+3772 
-3777 EPWVVEAYLKG
+3777 
-3788 SSKAALKGHTTVEVQ
+3788 HTTVEVQ
-3803 HGWACFTD
+3803 HGRACFTD
-3811 LAVSSSGTD
+3811 LAVSSSGID

-3835 TAESQPF
+3835 TVESQPF

-3856 LAVVLSSVASVVVLG
+3856 LTVVLSSVASVIVLG
-3871 LFVFCWVKKSKSNST
+3871 LFIFCWVKKSKSNST
-3886 ETKTGRANALQA
+3886 ETKTGWANAPQA
-3898 ESNIKSS
+3898 ESNIKPSL
-3905 PIHRPNNSTCVQLQ
+3905 IHRPNNSAHVPLQ
-3919 CKQEENDRD
+3919 RKQGENDRD

-3942 GSRVGEVKEQH
+3942 GCRVGEVKEQH
-3953 PQTFKAKS
+3953 PQAFKAKS
-3961 LGKMNIVEHQMDSG
+3961 LGKMNIVEHKMDSG
-3975 EKSSMTKKCGD
+3975 EKSSVAKKCGD
-3986 RYEPRARTS
+3986 RYEPCAMTS

-4006 LKEFSEWKDVSQE
+4006 LKELSEWKDGSQE

>member
-1 MNALIPFFLNVE
+1 MNALIPVFLNVE
-13 LLLLTVTSAKV
+13 LLLLAVTSAKE

-49 TSGQLGLW
+49 TSDQLSLW
-57 YSTNGSPSEVSL
+57 YSTNGSQLEVSL

-112 QVISTSGRMTG
+112 QVISTSGRMTV
-123 DNCTFKFAAAQTP
+123 DNCTFKFSVAQTP

-142 PPSGVPGSLIEVY
+142 PPSGVPGTLIEVY

-193 NKQNRSIYPIQGEHG
+193 NKQNRSIYPIQREREM
-208 TGTLK
+208 GTLK
-213 CRVEGNY
+213 CHVEGSY
-220 IGSQNISFSV
+220 IGSQNVSFSV

-263 FPTSGSLRGGTRLT
+263 FPTSGSLGGGTRLT

-291 AGVPCENEYISPWK
+291 AGVPCENRYISPWK

-352 FVPNASSPAV
+352 FVPNARSPAG

-370 FRSRLCGFFV
+370 FRSRLRGFFV

-409 KIKIASLPAGV
+409 KVKIASLPAGV

-455 HHGTAPSTGVK
+455 HHGTAPSTGMR

-512 SLSWDNIS
+512 SLSWDNVS
-520 SNTISTNAT
+520 SNMISTNAT
-529 ADQVQTV
+529 ADQVQAV

-549 SSAKFL
+549 LSAKFL

-561 NVSDQKDFC
+561 YVSDQKDFS

-585 FSICSPKYLVRTPPS
+585 FSICSPKHLVRTSPP

-620 ISNTLHVLV
+620 ISNILHVLV
-629 SYINTFLRTVK
+629 SYSNAFLGTVK
-640 KNLTCHWRTQENSL
+640 KNLTCHWSPQENSL
-654 ESWEFT
+654 E
-660 CVDLWRSC
+660 
-668 VNSSELLLDLQA
+668 
-680 NSTVLLHQ
+680 
-688 IVLLFPE
+688 
-695 VDEEPSG
+695 
-702 KFYLDEIII
+702 
-711 SDRQVT
+711 
-717 VFQRD
+717 
-722 PKPAHPGGN
+722 
-731 IIEAVSVVG
+731 
-740 SPPIYNVSLLVAGCG
+740 
-755 GHLPLFSLRGTL
+755 RGTL

-815 GVPVHISSHHLHKLL
+815 GVPIHISSHHLHKLL

-835 NSTARYFNASDFTV
+835 NSTAHYFNASDFTV
-849 TKDSSTCYEAIW
+849 TKDSSTRYEAIW

-910 ATCNNSTQV
+910 ATFNNSTQV

-934 SFRYCQEA
+934 SFRYCEEV

-952 LDDGLHTKVF
+952 LDDRLHTKVF
-962 IRGSGFTEDH
+962 IRGSGFTADH

-979 NDTTCYVTASN
+979 NDTTCNVTASN
-990 RTDLV
+990 QTDLV

-1005 YQVML
+1005 YWIML

-1087 PSRGEDDFNVHVT
+1087 PSRGEEDFNVHVT
-1100 LIARC
+1100 LIAGC

-1130 RSSIAGGQILQIGLS
+1130 RSSIAGGQMLQIGLS

-1154 VQVQIGDAA
+1154 VKVQIGDAA
-1163 ADILGKTAHGLDVVL
+1163 ADILGKTARGLDVVL

-1185 YNVSVILNGILI
+1185 YNVSVILNDILI
-1197 GSNGVESLIQYISEI
+1197 GSNGVEPLIQYISEI
-1212 FNIEPCCG
+1212 FSIKPCCG
-1220 SFLGGTMLTISGTGF
+1220 SFLGGTLLTISGIGF

-1251 DVTYLMEEAIWCRTP
+1251 DVTHLMEEAIWCRTP
-1266 PAAGLSHVQSQDISA
+1266 PAAGSSHVQSQDISA

-1286 IGSRSTT
+1286 IGNRSTT
-1293 HTSSL
+1293 RTPSL
-1298 SLQSGD
+1298 SLQSGN
-1304 ITFTYQRALTP
+1304 IAFNYQMASTP

-1347 SACELKSQHTNKST
+1347 SACELMSQPTNEST
-1361 TFSQCSL
+1361 MFSQCSL
-1368 PMNTLEP
+1368 PLSSLEP

-1397 DIRVTPQI
+1397 DVRVTPQI

-1414 ACGGLVLTISGFA
+1414 ACGGLVLTIFGFG
-1427 LTSQRNSVRVSLGGN
+1427 LTSQRNSVRVSLGGS

-1448 SSVYNMIICTL
+1448 SSVYNMILCTL

-1477 LNVTVT
+1477 LNITVT

-1494 CTLHLLEEWTPSVDA
+1494 CTLHLREEWTPSVDA

-1520 VMLSGQR
+1520 VMLRGQR
-1527 LVWATDK
+1527 LVWATDE
-1534 PVVRMGNQAPCHVTY
+1534 PVVCMGDQAPCHVTH
-1549 WNETSVRCWAASVYA
+1549 WNETSVRCRAASVYA
-1564 GEHALSMPNSR
+1564 GEHTLSMPNSR
-1575 RGQACFRTGSRIVSI
+1575 RGQACFRRGSHIVSI

-1601 FGGNGGGRLT
+1601 FGGNGGGHLT

-1619 RSQTSVIIGNHLC
+1619 RSQPSVIIGNHPC
-1632 LITHAT
+1632 LITRAT
-1638 YNAIQCTVPPGHGT
+1638 YNVIQCTVPPGHGT

-1677 AFLSLLPVVGL
+1677 AFLSLLPGVGL

-1693 VSRITAVENM
+1693 VSGITAVESM

-1710 PCTNVNGNRTTLQCL
+1710 PCTSVNGNRTTLQCL

-1731 GEHHIVGHDLLRG
+1731 GKYHIIGHDLLRG
-1744 WASSN
+1744 WASSD

-1758 TSVHHNFGCLGGGA
+1758 TSVHNNFGCLGGGA
-1772 VHLHGTGFSP
+1772 IRLHGTGLSP
-1782 ESTSVAICDAPCV
+1782 ENTSVAICDAPCEM
-1795 TLGPVT
+1795 LGPAT
-1801 ATDLSCLAPRLDA
+1801 ATDLSCRAPRLDA

-1841 RVTVGTDSV
+1841 RVTVGTYSV

-1865 PWDQTTGDS
+1865 PWDHTTGDS
-1874 SLPYFT
+1874 PLPYFT

-1921 EITEIRKSWGQNTQR
+1921 KITEIRKSWGQNTQR

-1947 KSSSWLDGCPPQDGD
+1947 KSSSWLEGHPPQDGD

-2031 YGSLHTPNFFPF
+2031 YGSLHTPTFFPF

-2051 NGTLSIHGWV
+2051 NGSLSIHGWV
-2061 PNVVFTHLKSA
+2061 PNVVYTHLKSV

-2080 VLAEPVDWQS
+2080 VLAEPVDWQP

-2100 PGDGEWQEEIVTVE
+2100 PGDGERQEEIVTVE

-2135 EQMGGQHLSLS
+2135 ERMGGQHFSLS

-2152 SRRIVVQGNVTGE
+2152 SRRIVVQGNVTDE
-2165 RMSHLRMCAA
+2165 RMSHLRLCA

-2195 SQEMGAVVMMQ
+2195 SREMGAVVMMQ

-2216 LEGVQFQ
+2216 LEGVQFR

-2250 GCSVWDSFGRGLGIS
+2250 GCSIWDSFGRGLGIS
-2265 GTSDLSVDNNVFYN
+2265 GTSDLRVDNNVFYN

-2291 EQGNKIRHNI
+2291 EQANKIRRNI

-2337 AAGYGYF
+2337 AAGDGYF
-2344 FHLSPKR
+2344 FHLSPKG
-2351 PSQTPVLSF
+2351 PSQMPVLSF
-2360 SKNTAHSC
+2360 SKNIAHSC
-2368 TRYGLLVYPEYQPQC
+2368 TRYGLLVYPEYQPQR
-2383 ANSLGPVLFQSF
+2383 AASLGPVLFQSF

-2451 DASCMSAGLKTPKR
+2451 NGSCMSAGLKTPKR

-2472 TTFMNFDSSMC
+2472 TSFMNFDSSMC

-2511 PNQVLF
+2511 PNRVLF

-2556 FSQAA
+2556 FSQDA
-2561 ASSVCGRDVIFHR
+2561 ASSVCGKDVIFHR
-2574 MSIGLNEAPDAPY
+2574 MSIGLKEAPDAPY
-2587 DLTVTDNN
+2587 NLTVTDNN
-2595 NKTTTVNYV
+2595 NKTTTVSYV

-2631 LFNKQLQYSATFD
+2631 LFNKQLQYSVTFD

-2659 SSTIEVT
+2659 SSNIEVT
-2666 VLCGTRRGQPLQ
+2666 VLCGTRWGQPLQ

-2717 RVSIPAPAPSDGIL
+2717 ERVSIPTPAPSDGIL

-2766 AVLVDTT
+2766 AILVDTT
-2773 LPPLRGLYVLGRLE
+2773 LPPLRGLYVMGRLE
-2787 FPINSSNV
+2787 FPVNSSNV

-2827 RASDGIYC
+2827 RASDGIHC
-2835 DRLDGINVHPGTIG
+2835 DRLDGINVYPGTIG
-2849 VYGKVQMHSAY
+2849 VYGKVEIHSAY
-2860 PKKSWTH
+2860 PKRSWTH

-2913 RNHSVKIHERLLH
+2913 RNHSIKIHERLLH
-2926 RHIGRSHNTE
+2926 RHIGHSHNTE

-2951 RNIQIKSDTICSGRL
+2951 RSIQIKSDTVCAGRL

-2999 AIDFR
+2999 AIEFR

-3062 ILSKQPEGSPNWVAG
+3062 ILSKQPEGSPDWVAG
-3077 VKVNLIDGA
+3077 IKVNLVDGA

-3151 YGVMFHLES
+3151 YGVTFHLES

-3173 VGVLPVVCSSFE
+3173 VGVLAVVVHRSFE

-3195 FRNSVIVATSKT
+3195 FRTSVIVATSKT
-3207 FDCIKDRIKPLSGDS
+3207 FDCIKDRIKPLSGDP
-3222 TSRDRAPRY
+3222 TSRDRAPRS
-3231 PRRGRI
+3231 PQRGRI

-3253 KPWHKIRNDP
+3253 KPWHKIRNDA
-3263 SVSGIMTLQEVTF
+3263 SVSGIMKLQEVTF

-3314 VNEKNKLYFHMLQT
+3314 VNEKNKLYFHTLQA
-3328 SNEYEDMVFPEMRCE
+3328 SNEYEDMVFPEIRCE

-3359 LEPPVSVF
+3359 LQPPVSVF
-3367 PKSDWEWPQFYLHA
+3367 PKSDLEWPQFYLHA

-3414 EVDADGERPSPVMSV
+3414 EVDADGERPSPVVSV
-3429 TGSFVESFS
+3429 TGSFVDSFN
-3438 ASASHS
+3438 AAASHS
-3444 SCCSSGHPQ
+3444 SCCSSGHPW

-3467 CFAGPTPLTM
+3467 CFAGPTPLAM
-3477 RLHLNSGQSF
+3477 RLHLISGQSF
-3487 TRLFLA
+3487 TSLFLA

-3498 PQSLHVFRQGKYI
+3498 PQSVHIFTQGKYI
-3511 PSTSSFVS
+3511 PSTSSFLS

-3531 EDNLLYILLH
+3531 EDNLLYVLLR

-3548 YTRHSLLIAFTITT
+3548 YTSLSLLIAFTTAM

-3573 HHLADFLQIGHEL
+3573 PHLADFLQIGHEL

-3594 GSESTL
+3594 GSKSTL
-3600 KVISANARKRTRLC
+3600 KVIAANDRKRRHLC
-3614 PTMTSCMAFHS
+3614 PTMTSCMAFS
-3625 RDDGENT
+3625 SGDDWDNT

-3646 TATSSSVMIIEVGD
+3646 TAPSSSMMIIEVGD

-3666 NSLVSSLSDERL
+3666 NSLVPSLSNERL
-3678 QSLASILIIAHQ
+3678 KSLANLLITAHQ
-3690 TGELQDVLD
+3690 TGELQHVLD

-3707 MWSASPSPEGCSGR
+3707 MWSASPSPEGSSGR

-3728 GSCLY
+3728 GSSLY

-3772 LGLPS
+3772 LGLPT
-3777 EPWVVEAYLKG
+3777 EPWVIAAYLKG

-3811 LAVSSSGTD
+3811 LAVSSLGTD
-3820 WYLIFTVSSPPGAKF
+3820 WYLVFTVSSPPGAKF
-3835 TAESQPF
+3835 TVESQPF

-3856 LAVVLSSVASVVVLG
+3856 LAVVLSSVASVIVLG

-3886 ETKTGRANALQA
+3886 ETKTGRANAPQA
-3898 ESNIKSS
+3898 ENNIKPSL
-3905 PIHRPNNSTCVQLQ
+3905 IHQPHNSTHVPPQR
-3919 CKQEENDRD
+3919 KQEENDRD

-3942 GSRVGEVKEQH
+3942 GRRVGEVKEQH
-3953 PQTFKAKS
+3953 PQAFKAKS
-3961 LGKMNIVEHQMDSG
+3961 LGKMNIADHKMDSG
-3975 EKSSMTKKCGD
+3975 EKSSVTKKCGD
-3986 RYEPRARTS
+3986 RYEPRAMTS

-4006 LKEFSEWKDVSQE
+4006 LKELSEWKDVSQE

>member
-3381 GIYRE
+3381 G
-3386 DSKCVYKPSTQGY
+3386 
-3399 FCKETDHAL
+3399 
-3408 LILESL
+3408 
-3414 EVDADGERPSPVMSV
+3414 
-3429 TGSFVESFS
+3429 
-3438 ASASHS
+3438 
-3444 SCCSSGHPQ
+3444 
-3453 SFYSVLPSNKLTKV
+3453 
-3467 CFAGPTPLTM
+3467 
-3477 RLHLNSGQSF
+3477 
-3487 TRLFLA
+3487 
-3493 VFYNE
+3493 
-3498 PQSLHVFRQGKYI
+3498 
-3511 PSTSSFVS
+3511 
-3519 SDAVAGTNYFSF
+3519 
-3531 EDNLLYILLH
+3531 
-3541 GDEPVEI
+3541 
-3548 YTRHSLLIAFTITT
+3548 
-3562 TIGEEEQINVV
+3562 
-3573 HHLADFLQIGHEL
+3573 
-3586 VRIVHNGA
+3586 
-3594 GSESTL
+3594 
-3600 KVISANARKRTRLC
+3600 
-3614 PTMTSCMAFHS
+3614 
-3625 RDDGENT
+3625 
-3632 WAGPTSMRRLRPSG
+3632 
-3646 TATSSSVMIIEVGD
+3646 
-3660 PPSLVR
+3660 
-3666 NSLVSSLSDERL
+3666 
-3678 QSLASILIIAHQ
+3678 
-3690 TGELQDVLD
+3690 
-3699 IPTDTLML
+3699 
-3707 MWSASPSPEGCSGR
+3707 
-3721 NGSGLTP
+3721 
-3728 GSCLY
+3728 
-3733 ARPYNISVQVQ
+3733 
-3744 PSDGEMGKELPVQ
+3744 
-3757 PQIIFLDKQGQRVET
+3757 
-3772 LGLPS
+3772 
-3777 EPWVVEAYLKG
+3777 
-3788 SSKAALKGHTTVEVQ
+3788 HTTVEVQ